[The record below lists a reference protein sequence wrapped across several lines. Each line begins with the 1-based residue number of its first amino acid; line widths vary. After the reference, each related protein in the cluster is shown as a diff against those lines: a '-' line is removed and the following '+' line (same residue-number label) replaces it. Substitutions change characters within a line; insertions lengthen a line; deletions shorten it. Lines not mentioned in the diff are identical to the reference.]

1 MAALRN
7 SSVLRMK
14 AAASS
19 EELLS
24 INQNTRVAR
33 QEFLLSILTVVVSIL
48 AIHWDIQYDNTAA
61 VRFSLRDVSPRK
73 LPTRCVT
80 WTFSCVSC
88 YSSNK
93 LWRKSESISR
103 NKATLHVA

>member
-48 AIHWDIQYDNTAA
+48 AIH
-61 VRFSLRDVSPRK
+61 
-73 LPTRCVT
+73 
-80 WTFSCVSC
+80 
-88 YSSNK
+88 
-93 LWRKSESISR
+93 
-103 NKATLHVA
+103 